1 MEVHTVHNNFVFDY
15 RKPNDIQICE
25 FFIKTI
31 CENIKRRW
39 MSDNGGNIGSRICI
53 YNSIESINVREGETK
68 GFVRRVVYDDR
79 WT

>member
-15 RKPNDIQICE
+15 CKPNDIQICE

-53 YNSIESINVREGETK
+53 YNSVESINVK
-68 GFVRRVVYDDR
+68 GNYVPLEPLLQSLYC
-79 WT
+79 TI